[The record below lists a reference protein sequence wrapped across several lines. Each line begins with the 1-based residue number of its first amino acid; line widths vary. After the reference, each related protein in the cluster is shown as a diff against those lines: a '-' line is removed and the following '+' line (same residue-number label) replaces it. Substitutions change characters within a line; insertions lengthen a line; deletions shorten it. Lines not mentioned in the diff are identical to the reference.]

1 MTSRAVAGRPLAVFL
16 AAGLVLATVAALAV
30 STAGAQTGPGVPTDV
45 RAIEADGDTV
55 VTWNRPSG
63 QPRTYRVQFRTNTP
77 TPRIIGG
84 VPATATDAP
93 YQAALW
99 IRTSSFST
107 SFCGGTMVTNQIV
120 VTAAHCV
127 TDAARP
133 ADIEVATGELRLT
146 RIPSSDRVPV
156 ASFEIHPGYDQRDYR
171 NDVAVLRLSRPI
183 PDAVTI
189 ALDTEAST
197 PRAGTRARISGWGVT
212 REGSSQASDVLRIAE
227 VEVRAGPGDPCPDY
241 GSAFRTA
248 IMLCAGAPGGGG
260 GIDACQGDS
269 GGPLVVEEGGRL
281 VLAGITSWGNRCALA
296 RFPGVYTRVSAF
308 ADWILEQIDSSG
320 WTTQTVTCRARRC
333 LLRIRGFDA
342 DARTEFRVAAV
353 AGGRVSA
360 YSASVTLD
368 TVRPRHCDHD
378 ADGRADLVVGMPAA
392 TVRGR
397 VGAGR
402 LVSFDADGAPAI
414 GFDQRR
420 SALRGVPGAGDGFA
434 AALACGDFDGDG
446 FGDVAI
452 GVPGETVGGS
462 AEAGLVHVLYG
473 RVDGLAPAR
482 AQTWHQGG
490 DGLGGRPGPGDRF
503 GAALAVGDLDGDGFD
518 DLVIGA
524 PGETVRGRAGAGAVA
539 VLYGTPNRLR
549 AADGELW
556 TQARRGVATL
566 VRAGDGF
573 GAALATGDFDGDGH
587 DDVAIG
593 VPGERVGGR
602 DDAGLVQILDGGPAG
617 LEAAGAWRQNR
628 RGGLDGRRHAGA
640 RVGSTLAGGDLTGDG
655 IDDLAIGAPATRLG
669 RTRAAGAV
677 HVVAGSATGLDRA
690 ATTRWTPG
698 RAGRAAT
705 PGAGFG
711 HALAI
716 GDLDGNG
723 PAELVVGAPGAGRGV
738 GAIAIIGD
746 ALGGSATTAWWAPSD
761 RGVRVASAGSSAFG
775 ASAAIMDLDGDGLD
789 DLVVGAPGAT
799 FRSRSEAG
807 RVQIMA
813 GTSDGAFVVP
823 DGARHLAS
831 RGVPGRPSAG
841 DRFGTTIAS

>member
-1 MTSRAVAGRPLAVFL
+1 MTTRTVAGRRLAAFL
-16 AAGLVLATVAALAV
+16 AAGLVLALVAALPV
-30 STAGAQTGPGVPTDV
+30 STAGAQTTPGVPTGV
-45 RAIEADGDTV
+45 RAIEVDGDTV
-55 VTWNRPSG
+55 VTWSRPSG

-77 TPRIIGG
+77 APRIVGG

-93 YQAALW
+93 YQAAVFLP
-99 IRTSSFST
+99 RT
-107 SFCGGTMVTNQIV
+107 FCGGTMVTDQIV

-127 TDAARP
+127 AEVTRP
-133 ADIEVATGELRLT
+133 GDIEVATGELRLT
-146 RIPSSDRVPV
+146 RIPASERVAV
-156 ASFEIHPGYDQRDYR
+156 TSFEIHPGYDHDSLDYR

-189 ALDTEAST
+189 AIDTDRST
-197 PRAGTRARISGWGVT
+197 PLAGTPARISGWGLLRT
-212 REGSSQASDVLRIAE
+212 GGSQPDQLQIAE
-227 VEVRAGPGDPCPDY
+227 VELRADSGAPCPGW
-241 GSAFRTA
+241 GSRFERQL
-248 IMLCAGAPGGGG
+248 MLCAAAPDGGEGV
-260 GIDACQGDS
+260 DTCNGDS

-281 VLAGITSWGNRCALA
+281 VLTGVTSWGHQVCANPGS
-296 RFPGVYTRVSAF
+296 PGVYTRVSAV

-320 WTTQTVTCRARRC
+320 WTTQTVTCRAKRC
-333 LLRIRGFDA
+333 QLRIRGFDA

-378 ADGRADLVVGMPAA
+378 ADGRADLVVAMPAA
-392 TVRGR
+392 TIRGR
-397 VGAGR
+397 EGAGR

-434 AALACGDFDGDG
+434 SALACGDFDGDG
-446 FGDVAI
+446 FGDVAV
-452 GVPGETVGGS
+452 GVPGETVDGS
-462 AEAGLVHVLYG
+462 AGAGVVHVLYG
-473 RVDGLAPAR
+473 RADGLVPAR
-482 AQTWHQGG
+482 AQTWRQGS

-503 GAALAVGDLDGDGFD
+503 GAALAVGDLDGDGID
-518 DLVIGA
+518 DLVIGV
-524 PGETVRGRAGAGAVA
+524 PGEAVRGRAGAGAVQ

-549 AADGELW
+549 AADSETW
-556 TQARRGVATL
+556 TQARRGVATPP
-566 VRAGDGF
+566 RAGDGF

-602 DDAGLVQILDGGPAG
+602 DDAGIVQIMAGGPAR
-617 LEAAGAWRQNR
+617 LEPAGAWRQNR
-628 RGGLDGRRHAGA
+628 WGGLDGRPRAGA
-640 RVGSTLAGGDLTGDG
+640 GVGTTLVGGDLTGDG
-655 IDDLAIGAPATRLG
+655 IDDLAIGAPGTRLG
-669 RTRAAGAV
+669 RIMAAGAV

-711 HALAI
+711 SALAI
-716 GDLDGNG
+716 GDLDGSG
-723 PAELVVGAPGAGRGV
+723 PAELVVGAPGSSRGM
-738 GAIAIIGD
+738 GAITIVGD

-775 ASAAIMDLDGDGLD
+775 AAVAIMDLDGDGLGD
-789 DLVVGAPGAT
+789 VVVGAPGAT
-799 FRSRSEAG
+799 FRSRPEAG

-813 GTSDGAFVVP
+813 GTSDGDFVVP
-823 DGARHLAS
+823 DVARHLAS
-831 RGVPGRPSAG
+831 RGVPGSPSVG
-841 DRFGTTIAS
+841 DRFGATIAS